1 MLSVD
6 DIVQR
11 YDGEPVLN
19 GLSLSLEPGRIG
31 CLLGKSGCGKTTL
44 LRCIAGFEKP
54 SAGRIVIDGEVH
66 SAPQKHTPPERRPVG
81 MMFQDFALLPHLT
94 VIENVA
100 FGLHDQPRDERTRRA
115 RRMLSLVS
123 MADFTT
129 RMPHELSGGQQQRVA
144 LARSLVRQPK
154 LLLMDEPFSSLDA
167 TLRRQLG
174 QEVRAVLRELEM
186 TALFVT
192 HDQQEAFALADDIGV
207 MRGGRLLQWD
217 SAYDVY
223 HRPRSREVAE
233 FVGGGG
239 WLAGT
244 VTADG
249 RIATTIGEFPAAP
262 RQSLAAGTAVDVLLR
277 PDDVVHDDAAAL
289 HARVLAKEFR
299 GASFLYELELS
310 GGTRLQSVVPSHHN
324 HPVDSE
330 IGIVL
335 DTEHMVVFPA
345 EERERIS

>member
-1 MLSVD
+1 MLTID
-6 DIVQR
+6 NITQR
-11 YDGEPVLN
+11 YDGDPVIN

-44 LRCIAGFEKP
+44 LRCIAGFETLA
-54 SAGRIVIDGEVH
+54 AGRIAIDGELH
-66 SAPQKHTPPERRPVG
+66 SAPQLHTPPERRPVG
-81 MMFQDFALLPHLT
+81 MVFQDFALLPHLT
-94 VIENVA
+94 VIDNVA
-100 FGLHDQPRDERTRRA
+100 FGLHDQPQEQRLQRA
-115 RRMLSLVS
+115 GRMLELVS
-123 MADFTT
+123 MGDFAA

-174 QEVRAVLRELEM
+174 QEVRSVLRELEM

-244 VTADG
+244 VTEEG
-249 RIATTIGEFPAAP
+249 RIATAIGEFPSAP
-262 RQSLAAGTAVDVLLR
+262 RLALPRGSAVDVLLR
-277 PDDVVHDDAAAL
+277 PDDVVHDDDAAL
-289 HARVLAKEFR
+289 HARVVAKEFR
-299 GASFLYELELS
+299 GASFLYELELP

-324 HPVDSE
+324 HPVDSQ

-345 EERERIS
+345 ADGPSG